1 MRRVMTLVTVGAVLI
16 AAAAFAQQPPPQT
29 QQPPAPAQKPA
40 AQAAP
45 APPPAKPFPEGSKIA
60 FIDVQRI
67 ATESAE
73 GKAAA
78 ARITDLQQKR
88 TNELAAKNKTL
99 EAAQQKLS
107 SGGALMSEDARATL
121 QKDIEKQQVDIQ
133 RAQQDAQGELDELN
147 RQLQA
152 DFQRKLAPVIQQ
164 VAVERSLF
172 ILFSRADAG
181 IVWADNALDL
191 TSDVVKR
198 FDAAMAAA
206 KAPAAPPKPPK
217 SPRP

>member
-1 MRRVMTLVTVGAVLI
+1 MKRAMTLVTVGAVLI
-16 AAAAFAQQPPPQT
+16 AAAAFAQQPPPQS

-40 AQAAP
+40 PQAAP
-45 APPPAKPFPEGSKIA
+45 APPPAKAFPEGSKIA

-67 ATESAE
+67 ASESAE

-78 ARITDLQQKR
+78 TKITDLSQKR
-88 TNELAAKNKTL
+88 TSELAAKNKSL

-107 SGGALMSEDARATL
+107 SGGALMSDDARAQL
-121 QKDIEKQQVDIQ
+121 QKEIEKLQVDIQ

-147 RQLQA
+147 RQLQN
-152 DFQRKLAPVIQQ
+152 DFQRKLGPVIQQ
-164 VAVERSLF
+164 VSIDKGLF

-181 IVWADNALDL
+181 IVWADTALDL
-191 TSDVVKR
+191 TAEVVRR

-206 KAPAAPPKPPK
+206 KPPAPPKPPK